1 MKYVLFMIA
10 LAGVIPAAFL
20 AAYNRKLMRLI
31 AFMMLATVLVFNQTA
46 INFMSHEAYRGTS
59 RGMEVSAIHLCA
71 FTLLLAVLIRKGRL
85 KLVPDVGTWVFFLYF
100 MLSLLS
106 IVNSAN
112 VLFSFFEVWKMAMLY
127 VVFIAAWNY
136 LDLTG
141 DLDVF
146 LYGMAVVVFLN
157 FGVVIWG
164 YFRQI
169 YQASGVFPHQNSMGM
184 YMALAGNLFLACFF
198 SAKDRFRRVFFMI
211 AFGIA
216 SVSLI
221 RTFSRGAIACYP
233 IGCGLTMTASLIYE
247 FDRRKL
253 ILIAGIGCVALFG
266 SLLFVNR
273 VIERFETAPE
283 RSASTRVELAIS
295 ALKMMNDKALGVGL
309 NNWGIKINPPYPYA
323 RERND
328 KSEFNDEAKDG
339 IVETVYLLV
348 GAECGYGGLLAL
360 LIWFGYYWTLALR
373 MLKKMKNTQWF
384 FVVAGAAG
392 GLPANYLQSVLEWVL
407 KQQINFMQL
416 VLIFAMLSFLSFQ
429 YKKERSRLRSP
440 GGGTLP
446 LRG

>member
-1 MKYVLFMIA
+1 VKYVLFMIA
-10 LAGVIPAAFL
+10 LSGVVPAAFL

-46 INFMSHEAYRGTS
+46 INFMSHETYRGTS
-59 RGMEVSAIHLCA
+59 RGMEISAIHLCA
-71 FTLLLAVLIRKGRL
+71 FSLLLAILIRKGRL
-85 KLVPDVGTWVFFLYF
+85 KLVPDAGIWVFLVYFL
-100 MLSLLS
+100 LSLLS

-112 VLFSFFEVWKMAMLY
+112 VLFSFFEVWKMVMLY

-136 LDLTG
+136 MDLTG
-141 DLDVF
+141 DVEVF
-146 LYGMAVVVFLN
+146 LYGMAAVVFLN
-157 FGVVIWG
+157 FGVVVWG
-164 YFRQI
+164 YFRQV

-198 SAKDRFRRVFFMI
+198 SAKDHFRRGFFAI
-211 AFGIA
+211 AFVVA
-216 SVSLI
+216 SVSLV

-233 IGCGLTMTASLIYE
+233 IGCGLTMIASLMYE
-247 FDRRKL
+247 FDRRKVM
-253 ILIAGIGCVALFG
+253 LIAGVGCAALVG

-283 RSASTRVELAIS
+283 RSASTRVELAAS
-295 ALKMMNDKALGVGL
+295 ALKMMNDKVLGVGL

-360 LIWFGYYWTLALR
+360 LVWFGYYWTLALR
-373 MLKKMKNTQWF
+373 MLKKMKYTPWF
-384 FVVAGAAG
+384 FIVAGAFG

-407 KQQINFMQL
+407 KQQINFIQL
-416 VLIFAMLSFLSFQ
+416 VVIFAMLSFVSYQ
-429 YKKERSRLRSP
+429 YKKERAQLRSQ
-440 GGGTLP
+440 GGGAPP